1 MDFKRSPRMFH
12 RIEKAEIQINK
23 PSEKRKMEK
32 GSIVQIVV
40 PPLAMT
46 AVTAGLGIMMGR
58 GTYILISLAGTI
70 MTVFFSVI
78 TFLKEKKTCREENA
92 LRESLYETYLLGKR
106 KEIHKQYRQEE
117 TAYRYHYPSIEVLEK
132 KVSRY
137 DERIYEKTYM
147 DEDFLRLSVGTA
159 TEQPLCRIRLEEEKG
174 MTGEKNPLYEEAKEI
189 KKEYETIEAP
199 VIIDLKKEYLG
210 LVGDQAVIREQVQLI
225 LIQLAVFHSYH
236 ELEIIF
242 IYGEE
247 EKAYG
252 YLRWLP
258 HLKIHAVNAL
268 GSINSERK
276 RDQVLGS
283 VYQILKE
290 RKQRVEEDR
299 KDKTFLPHLLF
310 VIEEP
315 KLILEHP
322 VMEFLE
328 STERELGYSIIYT
341 TATRGSLPENIDTV
355 VLLETA
361 TQGKL
366 LMRGRQE
373 VSKSF
378 RLPGIHAVSMEWMA
392 RNLSALN
399 HIQGMQ
405 NHIPEHITFFEM
417 YGIAHPAQLR
427 VEERWQKNHSEKTL
441 AVPLGVRGKDDYV
454 YLNLHE
460 KAHGPHGLVAG
471 TTGSGKSEIVQSYIL
486 SLAVN
491 FHPYEVG
498 FLLIDYKGGGMASL
512 FKNLPHLLGTITNL
526 DGSEGLRAMASI
538 KSELSRRQRIFN
550 EYGVNHINGYNRLFR
565 EGKAGEPLPHLF
577 LISDEFAELKKE
589 QPEFMD
595 ELVSAAR
602 IGRSLGIHLILA
614 TQKPSGVV
622 NEQIWSNSKFK
633 LALKV
638 QNEGD
643 SKEILRTPDA
653 ASIVQPGRAY
663 LQVGNNEIYELFQSA
678 WSGASYKEDQDKEE
692 IDGRIWV
699 VNDLGQGE
707 LVNRDLSDEEAETG
721 NPLTQL
727 DATVNH
733 LHAVAEG
740 MGLKEVKR
748 PWLPPLSS
756 MLVNREEVKRP
767 ESSLP
772 DLTVHLGI
780 VDIPERQ
787 AQEPYALNLAKEGNL
802 LYIASAG
809 YGKTVFLT
817 TAALSLA
824 KKNRVE
830 ALNFYIL
837 DLGNSGLIPLNRL
850 HHTAD
855 YMTFEDTE
863 KLGKFTA
870 FMEKEV
876 KKRRQMLAQA
886 MVQNFEVYN
895 GRGQD
900 VMKAIVILLD
910 NYDVVKELGQEKEDF
925 FQKLSRDGS
934 GLGIFLI
941 VTATRSA
948 AMKYGTFNN
957 FKNKIAG
964 YLFEAN
970 ETAGIVGRS
979 ELKPSEKKGRVLV
992 RWKGNVNAM
1001 QVAVMTEYE
1010 EEADYNRGIEAAIG
1024 DINSLYPGEKAVRIA
1039 VLPERLDQ
1047 HSLMEYEGDCRIRL
1061 GLHTE
1066 TVQAAG
1072 MEGSFAPFAILGD
1085 PKRGK
1090 TTVIKVILSQ
1100 LSAAEKIW
1108 LFDSPAL
1115 ELYSFKIM
1123 KNLHYAGTEEE
1134 TETFLLQ
1141 LGEETET
1148 RSRQIRKWME
1158 EEPEANPKELPGRF
1172 PEIYVIVDDWEHL
1185 VESLKGESVKKA
1197 VGTFQ
1202 ACEGVGIRIILSA
1215 TGSRLKGFDEVTR
1228 FAKGCSRGL
1237 LMGSQGMTGMFPTKS
1252 QRELP
1257 QAGDGLLFGEG
1268 GYERIRVA
1276 GFCQEEV

>member
-1 MDFKRSPRMFH
+1 MMDFKRSPRMFH
-12 RIEKAEIQINK
+12 RIEKVEIQIDK
-23 PSEKRKMEK
+23 PSEKRKMQK

-40 PPLAMT
+40 PPLTMA

-58 GTYILISLAGTI
+58 GTYILMSLAGTG
-70 MTVFFSVI
+70 MTVLFSVI
-78 TFLKEKKTCREENA
+78 TFIKEKKACREENA
-92 LRESLYETYLLGKR
+92 LRQSLYAAYLLGKR
-106 KEIHKQYRQEE
+106 KEIYRQYKQEE
-117 TAYRYHYPSIEVLEK
+117 TAYRYHFPSIEVLEK

-147 DEDFLRLSVGTA
+147 DEDFLCLSIGMA
-159 TEQPLCRIRLEEEKG
+159 TQNPLCKVSLEEEKEL
-174 MTGEKNPLYEEAKEI
+174 TGEKNPLYEEAKEV
-189 KKEYETIEAP
+189 KKEYETIDAP
-199 VIIDLKKEYLG
+199 VIIDLKKENLG
-210 LVGDQAVIREQVQLI
+210 LVGDKSVIREQIQLI
-225 LIQLAVFHSYH
+225 LMQLAVFHSYH
-236 ELEIIF
+236 ELEIVF
-242 IYGEE
+242 IYEEE
-247 EKAYG
+247 EKEYG
-252 YLRWLP
+252 YLRWMP

-268 GSINSERK
+268 GSINNERK

-310 VIEEP
+310 VVEEP

-328 STERELGYSIIYT
+328 RTERELGYSLIYT

-361 TQGKL
+361 VQGKL

-373 VSKSF
+373 ISKSF
-378 RLPGIHAVSMEWMA
+378 KLPGIHNVSMEWMA

-399 HIQGMQ
+399 HVQGMQ

-417 YGIAHPAQLR
+417 YGIEHPKQLQ
-427 VEERWQKNHSEKTL
+427 VKQRWQKNHSEKSL
-441 AVPLGVRGKDDYV
+441 AVPLGVRGKEDYV

-512 FKNLPHLLGTITNL
+512 FQNLPHLLGTITNL

-565 EGKAGEPLPHLF
+565 EGKADEPLPHLF

-589 QPEFMD
+589 QPDFMD

-643 SKEILRTPDA
+643 SKEILKTPDA

-678 WSGASYKEDQDKEE
+678 WSGAAYKEEQDKEE
-692 IDGRIWV
+692 IDGRIYLI
-699 VNDLGQGE
+699 NDLGQGE
-707 LVNRDLSDEEAETG
+707 LINGDLSDKEAETG
-721 NPLTQL
+721 NPVTQL

-733 LHAVAEG
+733 LHAVAES
-740 MGLKEVKR
+740 MELKEVRR
-748 PWLPPLSS
+748 PWLPPLPALLVSS
-756 MLVNREEVKRP
+756 EKAYRP
-767 ESSLP
+767 QTGIP
-772 DLTVHLGI
+772 DLHLNMGI
-780 VDIPERQ
+780 VDIPEGQ
-787 AQEPYALNLAKEGNL
+787 VQEPYILNLAKEGNL
-802 LYIASAG
+802 LFIASAG

-863 KLGKFTA
+863 KLGKFIS

-876 KKRRQMLAQA
+876 KLRRQLLAQA

-895 GRGQD
+895 QRGRD

-910 NYDVVKELGQEKEDF
+910 NYDVVRELGQETEDF
-925 FQKLSRDGS
+925 FQKLSRDGA

-970 ETAGIVGRS
+970 ETASIVGRS
-979 ELKPSEKKGRVLV
+979 SLKPSEKKGRVLV
-992 RWKGNVNAM
+992 KWKGNVNAM

-1010 EEADYNRGIEAAIG
+1010 DEADYNKGIEEVTG
-1024 DINSLYPGEKAVRIA
+1024 MINSLYPGEKAKRIA
-1039 VLPERLDQ
+1039 VLPEKLDQ
-1047 HSLMEYEGDCRIRL
+1047 NSLMEYEGECRIRL
-1061 GLHTE
+1061 GLNTE
-1066 TVQAAG
+1066 TVRAAG
-1072 MEGSFAPFAILGD
+1072 PEGDFAPFAILGD
-1085 PKRGK
+1085 TRRGK

-1100 LSAAEKIW
+1100 LSGAGEIY
-1108 LFDSPAL
+1108 LFDSPSM
-1115 ELYSFKIM
+1115 ELYSFKNNM
-1123 KNLHYAGTEEE
+1123 ENLHYVGTEEE
-1134 TETFLLQ
+1134 TEAFFAHLAK
-1141 LGEETET
+1141 ETEV
-1148 RSRQIRKWME
+1148 RGRQVREWLLE
-1158 EEPEANPKELPGRF
+1158 EKDANPKELPKRF
-1172 PEIYVIVDDWEHL
+1172 PDFYLIVDDWDYL
-1185 VESLKGESVKKA
+1185 VERLKTGAQKA
-1197 VGTFQ
+1197 VELLR
-1202 ACEGVGIRIILSA
+1202 ACENAGIHIILSA
-1215 TGSRLKGFDEVTR
+1215 SSSKLKGFDEITK

-1237 LMGSQGMTGMFPTKS
+1237 LLGGQGSTGMFPTKS

-1257 QAGDGLLFGEG
+1257 QMGDGLLFKDGS
-1268 GYERIRVA
+1268 YERIRLAEYV
-1276 GFCQEEV
+1276 

>member
-1 MDFKRSPRMFH
+1 MMNFKRSPRMFH
-12 RIEKAEIQINK
+12 RIEKVEIQVNR
-23 PSEKRKMEK
+23 PSDRKKMEK

-58 GTYILISLAGTI
+58 GTYILISLAGTA
-70 MTVFFSVI
+70 MTVLFSVV
-78 TFLKEKKTCREENA
+78 TFLKEKKTCKEENA
-92 LRESLYETYLLGKR
+92 LRESLYETYLLEKR
-106 KEIHKQYRQEE
+106 KEIYRQYKQEE
-117 TAYRYHYPSIEVLEK
+117 DAYRYHYPSIEVLEK

-147 DEDFLRLSVGTA
+147 DDDFLCLSIGMA
-159 TEQPLCRIRLEEEKG
+159 AQAPLCRIRLEEEKEL
-174 MTGEKNPLYEEAKEI
+174 TGEKNPLYEEAKAI

-210 LVGDQAVIREQVQLI
+210 LVGDKAVIRQQIPLI
-225 LIQLAVFHSYH
+225 LMQLSVFHSYH
-236 ELEIIF
+236 ELEIVFIF
-242 IYGEE
+242 GEE
-247 EKAYG
+247 ETEYE

-258 HLKIHAVNAL
+258 HLKIHAVNAI
-268 GSINSERK
+268 GMIHTERK

-328 STERELGYSIIYT
+328 GNKRELGYSLIYT

-361 TQGKL
+361 SQGKL

-373 VSKSF
+373 VSKGF
-378 RLPGIHAVSMEWMA
+378 QLPGIHGVSLEWMA
-392 RNLSALN
+392 RNLSALK
-399 HIQGMQ
+399 HVQGMQ
-405 NHIPEHITFFEM
+405 NHIPDHITFFEM
-417 YGIAHPAQLR
+417 YGIEHPEQLH
-427 VEERWQKNHSEKTL
+427 VKERWKNNHSEQSL
-441 AVPLGVRGKDDYV
+441 AVPLGVRGKEDYV

-491 FHPYEVG
+491 FHPYEAG

-512 FKNLPHLLGTITNL
+512 FQNLPHLLGTITNL

-565 EGKAGEPLPHLF
+565 EGKAQEPLPHLF

-614 TQKPSGVV
+614 TQKPTGVV

-678 WSGASYKEDQDKEE
+678 WSGAAYREEQTGEE
-692 IDGRIWV
+692 IDGRIYLI
-699 VNDLGQGE
+699 NDLGQGE
-707 LVNRDLSDEEAETG
+707 LVNKDLSGEEAENG
-721 NPLTQL
+721 NPVTQL
-727 DATVNH
+727 DATVNY
-733 LHAVAEG
+733 LHAVSQE
-740 MGLKEVKR
+740 MGLKEVRR
-748 PWLPPLSS
+748 PWLPPLPT
-756 MLVNREEVKRP
+756 MLVNTEKTQRP
-767 ESSLP
+767 ESGLP
-772 DLTVHLGI
+772 DLQVRIGM
-780 VDIPERQ
+780 VDIPEKQ
-787 AQEPYALNLAKEGNL
+787 AQEPYILNLAKEGNL
-802 LYIASAG
+802 LYLASAG

-837 DLGNSGLIPLNRL
+837 DLGNSGLMPLNRL

-863 KLGKFTA
+863 KLGKFIS

-876 KKRRQMLAQA
+876 KRRRQMLAQA

-895 GRGQD
+895 RTGCG
-900 VMKAIVILLD
+900 VMKTIVILLD
-910 NYDVVKELGQEKEDF
+910 HYDVVRELGQETEDF

-948 AMKYGTFNN
+948 AMKYGTYNN

-979 ELKPSEKKGRVLV
+979 DLKPSEKKGRTLV
-992 RWKGNVNAM
+992 KWKGNVNAM
-1001 QVAVMTEYE
+1001 QTAVMAACKE
-1010 EEADYNRGIEAAIG
+1010 EEEYNKGIEMLIR

-1039 VLPERLDQ
+1039 VLPEKLNR
-1047 HSLMEYEGDCRIRL
+1047 HSLMEYEGSCRIRL

-1072 MEGSFAPFAILGD
+1072 LEGSFAPFAILGD

-1090 TTVIKVILSQ
+1090 TTVVKVILSQ
-1100 LSAAEKIW
+1100 LSGAEKIW
-1108 LFDSPAL
+1108 LFDSPSL
-1115 ELYSFKIM
+1115 ELYSFKGM
-1123 KNLHYAGTEEE
+1123 KNLRYAGTEEE
-1134 TETFLLQ
+1134 TALLF
-1141 LGEETET
+1141 GELEEEAER
-1148 RSRQIRKWME
+1148 RSRQIREWMDK
-1158 EEPEANPKELPGRF
+1158 EADVNPKELPGRF
-1172 PEIYVIVDDWEHL
+1172 PECYLIADDFEYL
-1185 VESLKGESVKKA
+1185 AEKRKGEAKRAAEILAS
-1197 VGTFQ
+1197 
-1202 ACEGVGIRIILSA
+1202 CEGVGIRIIVSV
-1215 TGSRLKGFDEVTR
+1215 TGSRLKGFDEMTKFV
-1228 FAKGCSRGL
+1228 KGCTRGL
-1237 LMGSQGMTGMFPTKS
+1237 LMGSPGMTGMFPTKS

-1257 QAGDGLLFGEG
+1257 QPGDGLLFQEG
-1268 GYERIRVA
+1268 SYERIRVA
-1276 GFCQEEV
+1276 EYE